1 METKEKES
9 VTSCFVINY
18 ILRKTG
24 EQVEVI
30 AYYSEENGARSVND
44 WVSYIDSNGVEH
56 IKENLNISFDF
67 IAKHDIPDFMKNVFN
82 TPSLPPMPDT
92 NNYRMFDIAKELY
105 LNRSLPVKEAITIAK
120 EFVETFNS
128 IIDEKSE

>member
-1 METKEKES
+1 METKENKS
-9 VTSCFVINY
+9 ITSCFVTNY

-30 AYYSEENGARSVND
+30 AHYSEENGARSVND
-44 WVSYIDSNGVEH
+44 WVSYIDSKGVEH

-67 IAKHDIPDFMKNVFN
+67 IVKPDMPEFIKKIFN
-82 TPSLPPMPDT
+82 TPSVPAMPDT
-92 NNYRMFDIAKELY
+92 NNYRIFDLAKELY
-105 LNRSLPVKEAITIAK
+105 FKRYLLAREAITTAK

-128 IIDEKSE
+128 IIDEKSK